1 MNKMTA
7 SIATGLLLGL
17 AMAGCAERESSEA
30 PSADSQA
37 RIRIDGSSTVFPIGE
52 AFAEEF
58 QALEQRAVRIT
69 VGISGT
75 GGGFRKFC
83 RGETDIQN
91 ASRPIVTEEM
101 AQCAAA
107 GIRYFELPIAFD
119 AITVAVSPA
128 NEWLAS
134 ITVDQLKTIW
144 SPDAQGRITRWNQVN
159 PAWPD
164 EEFALFGAGSDSG
177 TFDYFTEAIAG
188 KARASR
194 GDYTASE
201 DDNVLVQGIETNRNA
216 LGYLPFSYYAPH
228 TTRLKALAIGSGGQA
243 VLPSLENVTNG
254 SYQPLSRPLF
264 LYVSEK
270 AAERAEVR
278 EFIEFALKQGVPLI
292 EEVYYLPL
300 SPEAYAKA
308 WENFTTGKLGTAFG
322 GTPEVGLRV
331 EDILEREASL

>member
-1 MNKMTA
+1 MKKIHA
-7 SIATGLLLGL
+7 
-17 AMAGCAERESSEA
+17 AMAGGLLMAFALAGCGQRESST
-30 PSADSQA
+30 ADSQA

-58 QALEQRAVRIT
+58 QRQKRRAVRIT

-75 GGGFRKFC
+75 GGGFKKFC

-91 ASRPIVTEEM
+91 ASRPIVTGEM
-101 AQCAAA
+101 ALCAAA

-119 AITVAVSPA
+119 AITVAISPA
-128 NEWLAS
+128 NEWLSS
-134 ITVDQLKTIW
+134 ITVDQLRTMW
-144 SPDAQGRITRWNQVN
+144 SPDAQGTITRWNQVD

-228 TTRLKALAIGSGGQA
+228 TARLKALAISSGEQA
-243 VLPSLENVTNG
+243 VLSSLENVTNG

-278 EFIEFALKQGVPLI
+278 EFVEYALKQGVPLI

-300 SPEAYAKA
+300 SSEAYAKA
-308 WENFTTGKLGTAFG
+308 WENFTGGKLGTAFG
-322 GTPEVGLRV
+322 GVPEVGLRV
-331 EDILEREASL
+331 EEILEREASL

>member
-1 MNKMTA
+1 MNKMNA

-17 AMAGCAERESSEA
+17 ALAGCAERESSGTSSE
-30 PSADSQA
+30 SRA

-58 QALEQRAVRIT
+58 QGLKQRTVRIT

-83 RGETDIQN
+83 RGETDIQS

-107 GIRYFELPIAFD
+107 GLRYFELPIAFD

-128 NEWLAS
+128 NQWLSS
-134 ITVDQLKTIW
+134 ITVDQLNAIW
-144 SPDAQGRITRWNQVN
+144 SPSAQGKITRWNQVN

-177 TFDYFTEAIAG
+177 TFDYFTEAITG

-228 TTRLKALAIGSGGQA
+228 TARLKALAIGSGDQA
-243 VLPSLENVTNG
+243 VLPSLGNVTNG

-270 AAERAEVR
+270 AAERVEVR
-278 EFIEFALKQGVPLI
+278 EFIEFALTQGVPLI

-300 SPEAYAKA
+300 SSEAYAKA
-308 WENFTTGKLGTAFG
+308 WANFTGGKLGTAFG

>member
-1 MNKMTA
+1 M
-7 SIATGLLLGL
+7 IATGILLAFGL
-17 AMAGCAERESSEA
+17 TGCADRQPSGASSA
-30 PSADSQA
+30 ASDAT
-37 RIRIDGSSTVFPIGE
+37 IRIDGSSTVFPIGE

-58 QALEQRAVRIT
+58 QGLKQRAVRIT

-75 GGGFRKFC
+75 GGGFKKFC

-119 AITVAVSPA
+119 AITVAISPE
-128 NEWLAS
+128 NEWLSS
-134 ITVDQLKTIW
+134 ITVEQLRTMW
-144 SPDAQGRITRWNQVN
+144 SPDAQGKITRWNQVN
-159 PAWPD
+159 PTWPD
-164 EEFALFGAGSDSG
+164 EAFALFGAGSDSG
-177 TFDYFTEAIAG
+177 TFDYFTEAIVG
-188 KARASR
+188 KARTSR

-216 LGYLPFSYYAPH
+216 LGYIPFSYYAPH
-228 TTRLKALAIGSGGQA
+228 TDRLKALAIGSGDQA

-264 LYVSEK
+264 LYVSEQ

-278 EFIEFALKQGVPLI
+278 EFVEFALKQGVPLI

-308 WENFTTGKLGTAFG
+308 WENFTGGKLGTAFG

-331 EDILEREASL
+331 EEILEREASL